1 MRQNLASLI
10 LPESFYYGSVTM
22 TQQNTPKIAVI
33 GFGEAGSCLCQGWG
47 RIDVRAFDIKQIS
60 DSDIAADKTRQMQDA
75 GVIIGD
81 DAASTVHE
89 VDMIFSTVT
98 ADQAH
103 AAARAVAA
111 GIGQGAYF
119 FDLNSCAPS
128 TKQKNAAI
136 ITEAGGHYVDVAVM
150 ATITPKYHQTAMLVA
165 GEHAEAAIA
174 LMLALDMKPVHVPGP
189 VGRAS
194 TIKMIRSVLVKGIE
208 ALTAECFSAATI
220 AGVAD
225 EVAASLDASQT
236 KDGWK
241 DQAAYNMERM
251 TTHGIRRAAEMREVA
266 ITLAD
271 LNIAGRMTAGTIA
284 WQDQLGNLGL
294 SLLDTEGLEPR
305 LNAIHTA
312 LDAQKGD

>member
-1 MRQNLASLI
+1 
-10 LPESFYYGSVTM
+10 M

-47 RIDVRAFDIKQIS
+47 RTDVRAYDIKQHG
-60 DSDIAADKTRQMQDA
+60 DAAIAAEKISQMQA
-75 GVIIGD
+75 ANVIIGD
-81 DAASTVHE
+81 DPASIAGE
-89 VDMIFSTVT
+89 SDMIFSTVT

-103 AAARAVAA
+103 AAAAAVAA
-111 GIGQGAYF
+111 GIRPGTYF

-128 TKQKNAAI
+128 TKQKNAALI
-136 ITEAGGHYVDVAVM
+136 NEAGGRYVDVAVM

-165 GEHAEAAIA
+165 GDHAEAAID
-174 LMLALDMKPVHVPGP
+174 LMLALDMKPVLVPGP

-208 ALTAECFSAATI
+208 ALTAECFSAASI

-236 KDGWK
+236 RDGWK

-271 LNIAGRMTAGTIA
+271 LNIAGRMTAGTID
-284 WQDQLGNLGL
+284 WQDEFGNLGL

-305 LNAIHTA
+305 LSAIRRA
-312 LDAQKGD
+312 LDAKKIS

>member
-1 MRQNLASLI
+1 MGQNLVSL
-10 LPESFYYGSVTM
+10 LPSESLYHGNFKM

-47 RIDVRAFDIKQIS
+47 RSDIRAFDIKQIG
-60 DSDIAADKTRQMQDA
+60 DTDIAADKTRQMKDA
-75 GVIIGD
+75 GVIIGN
-81 DAASTVHE
+81 DAASTVRE
-89 VDMIFSTVT
+89 AYMIFSTVT

-103 AAARAVAA
+103 AAASAVAE

-128 TKQKNAAI
+128 TKQKNAEI
-136 ITEAGGHYVDVAVM
+136 ISKAGGRYVDVAVM

-236 KDGWK
+236 KNGWE

-271 LNIAGRMTAGTIA
+271 LNIPGRMTAGTIA

-305 LNAIHTA
+305 LSAIHTA
-312 LDAQKGD
+312 LNAQKSD